1 MDHVAVNAS
10 GTMVSVLV
18 SSKEHAAE
26 GKMFV
31 YCSETNST
39 VVYDFAKVWASGV
52 GGVGGDEGGKQ
63 QRTRGMLEGI
73 GSPVVRQVLV
83 TQPRNRIG
91 FIIPL
96 HAAHMPPSLHTHT
109 PSPPAH
115 PAQDGRTPQA
125 MMWDVVES
133 KLLAVQTL
141 VGGEGRGEWGVCDI
155 HAVHPPAVHPPPPLC
170 TPMQSQQRDEL
181 DEATA
186 TGQYITEVAL
196 LFVSPDHGVLMQEYQ
211 SISATGERRVCV
223 CRGVLMQERVSERA
237 NQAASVAP
245 RADLPSLFPPPSV
258 PAPPPAPL
266 LRCQGVCRAAGAAP
280 HPEQADNGHAA
291 ERQNDV
297 QPCGAG
303 GDAGLCGH
311 GGQR

>member
-1 MDHVAVNAS
+1 MISSPPSACVSSYHRRRHTAIIPVGWSSPSRSPYPHSYPAPPPPTPHPHTLPTGLVIPSEFSHLKVDHVAVNAS

-141 VGGEGRGEWGVCDI
+141 VGGGGKGRGG
-155 HAVHPPAVHPPPPLC
+155 
-170 TPMQSQQRDEL
+170 
-181 DEATA
+181 
-186 TGQYITEVAL
+186 
-196 LFVSPDHGVLMQEYQ
+196 
-211 SISATGERRVCV
+211 
-223 CRGVLMQERVSERA
+223 
-237 NQAASVAP
+237 
-245 RADLPSLFPPPSV
+245 PS
-258 PAPPPAPL
+258 
-266 LRCQGVCRAAGAAP
+266 
-280 HPEQADNGHAA
+280 
-291 ERQNDV
+291 
-297 QPCGAG
+297 
-303 GDAGLCGH
+303 
-311 GGQR
+311 